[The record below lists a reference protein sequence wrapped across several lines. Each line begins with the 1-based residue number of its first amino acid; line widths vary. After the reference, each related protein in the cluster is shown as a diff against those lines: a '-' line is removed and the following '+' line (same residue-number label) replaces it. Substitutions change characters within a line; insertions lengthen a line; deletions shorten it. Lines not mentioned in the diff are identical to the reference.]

1 MRPEATAVTTISRD
15 AVTIAEGTRITI
27 LAGGTGGHIFPGLA
41 VARVLRDAG
50 ARVSWLGTP
59 HGLENRL
66 VPAAGFELKCVA
78 IQGLRG
84 RGLTGWLAAP
94 VRILRAMLQARRIFK
109 ANRPRCV
116 LSMGGYAAG
125 PAGIAARLMG
135 IALVIHEQNAVAGWT
150 NRLLRPWAKA
160 VCTGFPD
167 VFDNAR
173 VTGNP
178 VRREISELPA
188 PAERYANRSGPLRLL
203 VIGGS
208 QGASVF
214 NQVVP
219 EALARLSAEHRPE
232 VRHQAGRQLQP
243 AQHNYNNAGV
253 EARVAEFVDDMAEA
267 WAWADFAICRA
278 GALTVAELSAAGV
291 PAILVPFPAAVD
303 DHQTANARF
312 LADAGAGWLMP
323 QSEFTPGRL
332 AGLIDGLKR
341 AELLCMAKIARGR
354 AQPKSAIEVARV
366 CAGVLA

>member
-1 MRPEATAVTTISRD
+1 VGGMMAAVAQDR
-15 AVTIAEGTRITI
+15 AVDLPDGARVMI

-41 VARVLRDAG
+41 VAHVLREAG

-66 VPAAGFELKCVA
+66 VPAAGFDLKRVG

-84 RGLTGWLAAP
+84 RGLAGWLAAP
-94 VRILRAMLQARRIFK
+94 VRILRAMLQARSILD
-109 ANRPRCV
+109 NERPGCV

-125 PAGIAARLMG
+125 PAGLAARLMG
-135 IALVIHEQNAVAGWT
+135 ISLVIHEQNAVAGWT
-150 NRLLRPWAKA
+150 NRLLRPWARA
-160 VCTGFPD
+160 VCTGFPN
-167 VFDNAR
+167 VFEGAR

-178 VRREISELPA
+178 VRGEIGGMPEPA
-188 PAERYANRSGPLRLL
+188 VRYSGRSGRLRLL

-208 QGASVF
+208 QGASVL

-243 AQHNYNNAGV
+243 AKDNYDKAGV
-253 EARVAEFVDDMAEA
+253 AAHVAEFVDDMAEA

-278 GALTVAELSAAGV
+278 GALTVAELAAAGV
-291 PAILVPFPAAVD
+291 PAILVPLPSAVD

-312 LADAGAGWLMP
+312 LVDAGAGWLMP
-323 QSEFTPGRL
+323 QAEFTPGRL
-332 AGLIDGLKR
+332 AGLIETLNRPELARMAAVARER
-341 AELLCMAKIARGR
+341 AE
-354 AQPKSAIEVARV
+354 PDSALQVARA
-366 CAGVLA
+366 CARVLA